1 LNHQTPIGTDLAL
14 AVEILERG
22 GLVAIPTET
31 VYGLA
36 GNALNPLA
44 VAKIFEAKQRPH
56 FDPLIVHV
64 RSADEVEKYAEEFP
78 DAAKRLVEH
87 YWPGPL
93 TLVLPRKPNIPEL
106 VTAGGPTVALRV
118 PDHPLTQALLGMLD
132 FPLAAPSANPFGYIS
147 PTTAVHVQ
155 AQLGGKIDYIL
166 DGGVCKVGIESTVIA
181 FEGDKGRILRLG
193 GLDSKAVEAWVP
205 DLELQT
211 SSSSNPLSPGQ
222 LDRHYAPNTRLLI
235 AADLAKYL
243 RMHQTPANTALIVYH
258 RPQLEWPAEKQFIL
272 SPSGSTTEAAARL
285 YAILREADAA
295 GYALII
301 AEEAPLN
308 GLGPAI
314 NDRLR
319 RASFRL

>member
-1 LNHQTPIGTDLAL
+1 MNHQTPIGTDLAL

-205 DLELQT
+205 DLEIQT

>member
-155 AQLGGKIDYIL
+155 TQLGGKIDYIL

-205 DLELQT
+205 DLEIQT

-235 AADLAKYL
+235 AADLVKYL

>member
-205 DLELQT
+205 DLEIQT

-235 AADLAKYL
+235 AADLVKYL

>member
-1 LNHQTPIGTDLAL
+1 MNHQTPIGTDLAL

-205 DLELQT
+205 DLEIQT

-285 YAILREADAA
+285 YAVLREADAA